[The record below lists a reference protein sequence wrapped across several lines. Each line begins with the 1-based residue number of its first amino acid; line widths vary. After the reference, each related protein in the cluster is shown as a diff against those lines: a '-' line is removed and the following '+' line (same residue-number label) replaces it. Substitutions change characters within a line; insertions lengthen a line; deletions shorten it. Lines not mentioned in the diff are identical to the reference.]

1 MKPQLEKTMSIE
13 VMKMA
18 RNAGFDAILVADEH
32 VEQFHSTTNGG

>member
-1 MKPQLEKTMSIE
+1 MSIE

-32 VEQFHSTTNGG
+32 VEQFHSTTKGD